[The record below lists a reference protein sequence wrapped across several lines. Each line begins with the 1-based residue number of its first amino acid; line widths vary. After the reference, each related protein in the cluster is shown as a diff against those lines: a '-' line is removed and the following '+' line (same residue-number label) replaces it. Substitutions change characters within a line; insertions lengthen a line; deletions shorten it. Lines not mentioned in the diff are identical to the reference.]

1 MMYLTRKVL
10 TMLND
15 KLNVLLANYA
25 VEAHKI
31 HNFHWYVSGPS
42 FYNVHTDLDEV
53 YGAMYD
59 QLDEVAELIL
69 MNDGSP
75 LGSMDFFLKNA
86 TLSEAVEGFKNPQE
100 IYQAILADYEAIRA
114 LATEIKKDADAEDNF
129 LVSAAM
135 DEHIALLSK
144 TIWMIKQSNK

>member
-1 MMYLTRKVL
+1 
-10 TMLND
+10 MLND

-53 YGAMYD
+53 YGAMYA

-75 LGSMDFFLKNA
+75 LGSMDSFLKNA
-86 TLSEAVEGFKNPQE
+86 TLSEATEGFKKPQE
-100 IYQAILADYEAIRA
+100 IFDAILADYEAIRA
-114 LATEIKKDADAEDNF
+114 LASEIKKEADAEDNF

>member
-1 MMYLTRKVL
+1 
-10 TMLND
+10 MLND

-53 YGAMYD
+53 YGAMYA

-75 LGSMDFFLKNA
+75 LGSMDSFLKNA
-86 TLSEAVEGFKNPQE
+86 TLSEAAEGFKKPQE
-100 IYQAILADYEAIRA
+100 IFDAILADYEAIRA
-114 LATEIKKDADAEDNF
+114 LAAEIKKDADAEDNF

>member
-1 MMYLTRKVL
+1 
-10 TMLND
+10 MLND

-75 LGSMDFFLKNA
+75 LGSMDSFLKNA
-86 TLSEAVEGFKNPQE
+86 TLSEAAEGFKKPQE

-114 LATEIKKDADAEDNF
+114 FAAEIKKDADAEDNF

>member
-1 MMYLTRKVL
+1 
-10 TMLND
+10 MLND

-75 LGSMDFFLKNA
+75 LGSMDSFLKNA
-86 TLSEAVEGFKNPQE
+86 TLSETAEGFKNPQE

-114 LATEIKKDADAEDNF
+114 FATEIKKDADAEDNF

>member
-1 MMYLTRKVL
+1 
-10 TMLND
+10 MLND

-75 LGSMDFFLKNA
+75 LGSMDSFLKNA
-86 TLSEAVEGFKNPQE
+86 TLSEVAEGFKKPQE
-100 IYQAILADYEAIRA
+100 IFDAILADYEAIRA
-114 LATEIKKDADAEDNF
+114 LASEIKKDADAEDNF

>member
-1 MMYLTRKVL
+1 
-10 TMLND
+10 MLND

-75 LGSMDFFLKNA
+75 LGSMDSFLKNA
-86 TLSEAVEGFKNPQE
+86 TLSEAAEGFKNPQE
-100 IYQAILADYEAIRA
+100 IFKAILADYEAIRA
-114 LATEIKKDADAEDNF
+114 LAAEIKKDADTEDNF

-135 DEHIALLSK
+135 DEQIALLSK

>member
-1 MMYLTRKVL
+1 
-10 TMLND
+10 MLND

-53 YGAMYD
+53 YGAMYA

-75 LGSMDFFLKNA
+75 LGSMDSFLKNA
-86 TLSEAVEGFKNPQE
+86 TLSEAAEGFKKPQE
-100 IYQAILADYEAIRA
+100 IFDAILADYEAIRA
-114 LATEIKKDADAEDNF
+114 LASEIKKDADAEDNF

-144 TIWMIKQSNK
+144 TIWMIKQSKK

>member
-1 MMYLTRKVL
+1 
-10 TMLND
+10 MLND

-75 LGSMDFFLKNA
+75 LGSMDSFLKNA
-86 TLSEAVEGFKNPQE
+86 TLSEAAEGFKKPQE
-100 IYQAILADYEAIRA
+100 IFEAILADYEVIRA
-114 LATEIKKDADAEDNF
+114 LAAEIKKDADAEDNF

>member
-1 MMYLTRKVL
+1 
-10 TMLND
+10 MLND

-75 LGSMDFFLKNA
+75 LGSMDSFLKNA
-86 TLSEAVEGFKNPQE
+86 TLSEAAEGFKKPQE
-100 IYQAILADYEAIRA
+100 IFDAILADYEAIRA
-114 LATEIKKDADAEDNF
+114 LASEIKKDADAEYNF

>member
-1 MMYLTRKVL
+1 
-10 TMLND
+10 MLND

-75 LGSMDFFLKNA
+75 LGSMDSFLKNA
-86 TLSEAVEGFKNPQE
+86 TL
-100 IYQAILADYEAIRA
+100 R
-114 LATEIKKDADAEDNF
+114 
-129 LVSAAM
+129 
-135 DEHIALLSK
+135 
-144 TIWMIKQSNK
+144 

>member
-1 MMYLTRKVL
+1 
-10 TMLND
+10 MLND

-75 LGSMDFFLKNA
+75 LGSMDSFLKNA
-86 TLSEAVEGFKNPQE
+86 TLSEAAEGFKKPQE
-100 IYQAILADYEAIRA
+100 IFDAILADYEAIRS
-114 LATEIKKDADAEDNF
+114 LASEIKKDADAEDNF

>member
-1 MMYLTRKVL
+1 
-10 TMLND
+10 MLND

-75 LGSMDFFLKNA
+75 LGSMDSFFKNA
-86 TLSEAVEGFKNPQE
+86 TLSEAAEGFKNPQE

-114 LATEIKKDADAEDNF
+114 FAAEIKKDADAEDNF

>member
-1 MMYLTRKVL
+1 
-10 TMLND
+10 MLND

-75 LGSMDFFLKNA
+75 LGSMDSFLKNA
-86 TLSEAVEGFKNPQE
+86 TLFEAAEGFKNPQE
-100 IYQAILADYEAIRA
+100 IFESILADYEAIRA
-114 LATEIKKDADAEDNF
+114 LVSEIKKDADTEDNF
-129 LVSAAM
+129 LVSTAM

>member
-1 MMYLTRKVL
+1 
-10 TMLND
+10 MLND

-25 VEAHKI
+25 VEAYKI

-75 LGSMDFFLKNA
+75 LGSMDSFLKNA
-86 TLSEAVEGFKNPQE
+86 TLSEAAEGFKKPQE
-100 IYQAILADYEAIRA
+100 IFDAILADYEAIRA
-114 LATEIKKDADAEDNF
+114 LASEIKKDADAEDNF

>member
-1 MMYLTRKVL
+1 
-10 TMLND
+10 MLND

-75 LGSMDFFLKNA
+75 LGSMDSFLKNA
-86 TLSEAVEGFKNPQE
+86 TLSEAAEGFKKPQE
-100 IYQAILADYEAIRA
+100 IFDAILADYEAIRV
-114 LATEIKKDADAEDNF
+114 LASEIKKDADAEDNF

>member
-1 MMYLTRKVL
+1 
-10 TMLND
+10 MLND

-75 LGSMDFFLKNA
+75 LGSMDSFLKNA
-86 TLSEAVEGFKNPQE
+86 TLSETAEGFKNPQE
-100 IYQAILADYEAIRA
+100 VYQAILADYEAIRA
-114 LATEIKKDADAEDNF
+114 FAAEIKKDADAEDNF

>member
-1 MMYLTRKVL
+1 
-10 TMLND
+10 MLND

-75 LGSMDFFLKNA
+75 LGSMDSFLKNT
-86 TLSEAVEGFKNPQE
+86 TLSEAAEGFKNPQE

-114 LATEIKKDADAEDNF
+114 FAAEIKKDADAEENF

>member
-75 LGSMDFFLKNA
+75 LGSMDSFLKNA

-114 LATEIKKDADAEDNF
+114 LAAEIKKDADAEDNF

>member
-1 MMYLTRKVL
+1 
-10 TMLND
+10 MLND

-75 LGSMDFFLKNA
+75 LGSMDSFLKNA
-86 TLSEAVEGFKNPQE
+86 TLSETAEGFKNPQE

-114 LATEIKKDADAEDNF
+114 FAAEIKKDADAEDNF

>member
-1 MMYLTRKVL
+1 
-10 TMLND
+10 MLND

-69 MNDGSP
+69 MNAGSP
-75 LGSMDFFLKNA
+75 LGSMDSFLKNA
-86 TLSEAVEGFKNPQE
+86 TLSEAAEGFKNPQE

-114 LATEIKKDADAEDNF
+114 FAAEIKKDADAEDNF

>member
-75 LGSMDFFLKNA
+75 LGSMDSFLKNA

-114 LATEIKKDADAEDNF
+114 FAAEIKKDADAEDNF

-135 DEHIALLSK
+135 DEQIALLSK

>member
-1 MMYLTRKVL
+1 
-10 TMLND
+10 MLND

-59 QLDEVAELIL
+59 QLDEAAELIL

-75 LGSMDFFLKNA
+75 LGSMDSFLKNA
-86 TLSEAVEGFKNPQE
+86 TLSEAAERFKNPQE

-114 LATEIKKDADAEDNF
+114 FATEIKKDADAEDNF

>member
-1 MMYLTRKVL
+1 
-10 TMLND
+10 MLND

-75 LGSMDFFLKNA
+75 LGSMDSFLKNA
-86 TLSEAVEGFKNPQE
+86 TLSESAEGFKNPQE

-114 LATEIKKDADAEDNF
+114 FAAEIKKDADAEDNF

>member
-75 LGSMDFFLKNA
+75 LGSMDSFLKNA

-114 LATEIKKDADAEDNF
+114 FAAEIKKDADAEDNF

>member
-1 MMYLTRKVL
+1 MTQQDVVKE
-10 TMLND
+10 LNQQVANWTVAYT
-15 KLNVLLANYA
+15 KL
-25 VEAHKI
+25 

-53 YGAMYD
+53 YGAMYA

-75 LGSMDFFLKNA
+75 LGSMDSFLKNA
-86 TLSEAVEGFKNPQE
+86 TLSEAAEGFKKPQE
-100 IYQAILADYEAIRA
+100 IFDAILADYEAIRA
-114 LATEIKKDADAEDNF
+114 LASEIKKDADAEDNF

>member
-1 MMYLTRKVL
+1 
-10 TMLND
+10 MLND

-42 FYNVHTDLDEV
+42 FYNVHTDLDE
-53 YGAMYD
+53 D
-59 QLDEVAELIL
+59 
-69 MNDGSP
+69 S
-75 LGSMDFFLKNA
+75 FLKNA
-86 TLSEAVEGFKNPQE
+86 TLSEAAEGFKNPQE
-100 IYQAILADYEAIRA
+100 IYQSILADYEAIRA

>member
-1 MMYLTRKVL
+1 
-10 TMLND
+10 MLND

-42 FYNVHTDLDEV
+42 FYNVHTDLNEV

-75 LGSMDFFLKNA
+75 LGSMDSFLKNA
-86 TLSEAVEGFKNPQE
+86 TLSEAGEGFKNPQE

-114 LATEIKKDADAEDNF
+114 FAAEIKKDADAEDNF

>member
-1 MMYLTRKVL
+1 
-10 TMLND
+10 MLND

-75 LGSMDFFLKNA
+75 LGSMDSFLKNA
-86 TLSEAVEGFKNPQE
+86 TLSEAAEGIKNPQE
-100 IYQAILADYEAIRA
+100 IFESILADYEAIRA
-114 LATEIKKDADAEDNF
+114 FAAEIKKDADAEDNF

>member
-1 MMYLTRKVL
+1 
-10 TMLND
+10 MLND

-53 YGAMYD
+53 YGSMYD

-75 LGSMDFFLKNA
+75 LGSMDSFLKNA
-86 TLSEAVEGFKNPQE
+86 TLSETAEGFKNPQE

-114 LATEIKKDADAEDNF
+114 FAAEIKKDADAEDNF

>member
-75 LGSMDFFLKNA
+75 LGSMDSFLKNA
-86 TLSEAVEGFKNPQE
+86 TLSEVAEGFKKPQE
-100 IYQAILADYEAIRA
+100 IFDAILADYEAIRA
-114 LATEIKKDADAEDNF
+114 LASEIKKDADAEDNF

>member
-1 MMYLTRKVL
+1 
-10 TMLND
+10 MLND

-75 LGSMDFFLKNA
+75 LGSMESFLKSA
-86 TLSEAVEGFKNPQE
+86 TLSEAAEGFKSPQE
-100 IYQAILADYEAIRA
+100 IFKSILADYEAIRA
-114 LATEIKKDADAEDNF
+114 LAAEIKKDADAEDNF

-135 DEHIALLSK
+135 DEQIALLSK

>member
-1 MMYLTRKVL
+1 
-10 TMLND
+10 MLND

-75 LGSMDFFLKNA
+75 LGSMDSFLKNA
-86 TLSEAVEGFKNPQE
+86 TLSEAAEGFKKPQQIFE
-100 IYQAILADYEAIRA
+100 AILADYEVIRA
-114 LATEIKKDADAEDNF
+114 LAAEIKKDADAEDNF

>member
-1 MMYLTRKVL
+1 
-10 TMLND
+10 MLND

-75 LGSMDFFLKNA
+75 LGSMDSFLKNA
-86 TLSEAVEGFKNPQE
+86 TLSEAGEGFKKPQE
-100 IYQAILADYEAIRA
+100 IFDAILADYEAIRA
-114 LATEIKKDADAEDNF
+114 LASEIKKDADAEDNF